1 MTMGNDPSTSD
12 NRPQSLEDCIKED
25 EKLELP
31 MRGEYWDRQMEESAA
46 RYKRE
51 LGKCVLV

>member
-1 MTMGNDPSTSD
+1 MGNDLSTSD

-25 EKLELP
+25 EKLDLP